1 MTYIRSVLLA
11 VVVGCGLTMVVSP
24 ANAADG
30 KVSGVV
36 TVSGKPLAD
45 GKVVFHLA
53 NGQFVGSK
61 VKDGKYAI
69 DRVPAGTR
77 KVTVEGK
84 GVPAKYTDDETSPLT
99 VEVKDGDGT
108 YDIDLK

>member
-1 MTYIRSVLLA
+1 MTRIRPVLLA
-11 VVVGCGLTMVVSP
+11 AAVSCGLVMAASS
-24 ANAADG
+24 AGAADG

-36 TVSGKPLAD
+36 TVSGKPLAA

-53 NGQFVGSK
+53 DGQFVGSK

-84 GVPAKYTDDETSPLT
+84 GVPDKYADGESSPLT
-99 VEVKDGDGT
+99 VEVKGGDGT
-108 YDIDLK
+108 FDFDLK